1 MEKWVVN
8 PVDVT
13 IKKHPVVI
21 SLKAG
26 SKVLSYDLIDGQEGV
41 WEEDFV
47 PAERCFDTF
56 IEAKKA
62 LIKELQEE
70 IKKLRVKLRLKKY
83 QLATLRK
90 NGNI

>member
-56 IEAKKA
+56 IEAKEC
-62 LIKELQEE
+62 LVQELKEE
-70 IKKLRVKLRLKKY
+70 IQKLKVRLKLKKY
-83 QLATLRK
+83 QLFRIK
-90 NGNI
+90 YGNT